1 MRILLFVSILLH
13 AAAEYVA
20 GARERVRRSR
30 SVGPINR
37 ARRWLI
43 DRGNAVWTSERKQ
56 GVARLGADTLAN
68 GVYVATAFDAAGK
81 NPAGYTFRVRR

>member
-20 GARERVRRSR
+20 GRAGTRS
-30 SVGPINR
+30 
-37 ARRWLI
+37 AKQECWTYQQERRWLI

-56 GVARLGADTLAN
+56 GVAKLGADALAD
-68 GVYVATAFDAAGK
+68 GVYVATAFDAVGEDL
-81 NPAGYTFRVRR
+81 AGYTFRVRR